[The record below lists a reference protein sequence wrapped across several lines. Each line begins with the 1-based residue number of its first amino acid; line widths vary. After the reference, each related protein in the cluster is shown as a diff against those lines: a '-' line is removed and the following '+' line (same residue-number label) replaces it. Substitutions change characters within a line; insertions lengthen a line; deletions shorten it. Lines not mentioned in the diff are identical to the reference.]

1 MKILV
6 TGAQGQ
12 VGSELVSQGEALG
25 MEMLVAGRSELDIS
39 KKNNVEH
46 FVQTNQPDI
55 VINAA
60 AYTAVDKAESEP
72 DLAYAI
78 NRDGVVYLS
87 QACADNQIPLFHIS
101 TDYVF
106 DGLKD
111 GSYVESD
118 TPNPQGVYGQ
128 SKLEG
133 DQAIETLLK
142 EYITLRVSWVFG
154 EKGNNFVK
162 TMLRLGKEKDLLR
175 VVSDQH
181 GGPTWAGDIASA
193 LLSIAKRWSEGESIA
208 WGTYH
213 YCGQPAVSWK
223 GFADEIF
230 KQAYAHG
237 VISSP
242 PTVDAISTAEYPTP
256 ASRPLNSNL
265 DCGRIMQRLGIEQPN
280 WRVGLKHMLKFD
292 LERKSPTNR

>member
-12 VGSELVSQGEALG
+12 VGAELISQGEALG
-25 MEMLVAGRSELDIS
+25 LEMLGTGRPELDIS
-39 KKNNVEH
+39 QQNKVEH
-46 FVQTNQPDI
+46 FIQTNQPDI
-55 VINAA
+55 IINAV

-87 QACADNQIPLFHIS
+87 QACADNQIPLLHIS

-111 GSYVESD
+111 SAYVESD

-142 EYITLRVSWVFG
+142 EYIILRVSWVFG

-162 TMLRLGKEKDLLR
+162 TMLRLGKEKDVLCI
-175 VVSDQH
+175 VSDQH
-181 GGPTWAGDIASA
+181 GGPTWAGDIAST
-193 LLSIAKRWSEGESIA
+193 LLSIANRWYEGEWIV

-223 GFADEIF
+223 VFADEIF
-230 KQAYAHG
+230 KQAHEHG
-237 VISSP
+237 ILDSP
-242 PTVDAISTAEYPTP
+242 PAVDAILSTEYPTP
-256 ASRPLNSNL
+256 AKRPLNSTL
-265 DCGRIMQRLGIEQPN
+265 DTEKLRSTLNIPTPDWKIGLGI
-280 WRVGLKHMLKFD
+280 MLKMN
-292 LERKSPTNR
+292 L